1 MSGSSALAAH
11 RVWLATLK
19 SRGLRRLAA
28 RYSRPVSKRIAD
40 AELEAWLRE
49 QPAYCEPDLA
59 AWRVGIAE
67 RAARRPRE
75 VEMERVADLDADG
88 VPVRLYVP
96 FGEPAALLVYLHG
109 GGWSIGSLDSHD
121 PLCRAIADG
130 AGVRVVAVGYR
141 LAPEHPWPAAVD
153 DAVAVLRWVVAGAS
167 ELGLPPA
174 QSGVAGDSAGGAVAA
189 LACQRL
195 REVDP
200 VALPDVQILL
210 CPNADLAADT
220 PSMRDKAVGFG
231 LDAELVRWFAR
242 QWMPDPDRWTD
253 PRVSPL
259 RAEDLSGLPRA
270 LVVTAEHDPLRDEG
284 EAYARRLAEA
294 GVTTTL
300 RRDLGLVHNA
310 IMLAHVSPACADALQ
325 RVVADVRML
334 LGG

>member
-1 MSGSSALAAH
+1 
-11 RVWLATLK
+11 VFE
-19 SRGLRRLAA
+19 
-28 RYSRPVSKRIAD
+28 RIAD
-40 AELEAWLRE
+40 PELEAWLRD
-49 QPAYCEPDLA
+49 QPEYSEPDLV
-59 AWRVGIAE
+59 AWRADIEE
-67 RAARRPRE
+67 RAALRPRD
-75 VEMERVADLDADG
+75 VEMERVADLDAAG

-96 FGEPAALLVYLHG
+96 SGEPAALLVYLHG
-109 GGWSIGSLDSHD
+109 GGWTIGSLEGHD
-121 PLCRAIADG
+121 ALCRAIGDG
-130 AGVRVVAVGYR
+130 AGVRILSVGYR

-153 DAVAVLRWVVAGAS
+153 DAVAVLRWVAIGPS
-167 ELGLPPA
+167 QLGGTPTR
-174 QSGVAGDSAGGAVAA
+174 SGVAGDSSGGALAA

-195 REVDP
+195 RDRDP

-210 CPNADLAADT
+210 CPNTDLDADT
-220 PSMRDKAVGFG
+220 PSMREKAVGFG

-242 QWMPDPDRWTD
+242 QWVPDPERWTD

-300 RRDLGLVHNA
+300 RRDLGVVHNP
-310 IMLAHVSPACADALQ
+310 IMLARVSPACADALR
-325 RVVADVRML
+325 RVIADVRTL

>member
-1 MSGSSALAAH
+1 VAE
-11 RVWLATLK
+11 
-19 SRGLRRLAA
+19 
-28 RYSRPVSKRIAD
+28 RIAD
-40 AELEAWLRE
+40 PELEAWLRE
-49 QPAYCEPDLA
+49 QPAYAEPDLA
-59 AWRVGIAE
+59 AWRTGIDE
-67 RAARRPRE
+67 RAARRPR
-75 VEMERVADLDADG
+75 VIEMERVIDVDAAG

-96 FGEPAALLVYLHG
+96 FGEPAALLIYLHG
-109 GGWSIGSLDSHD
+109 GGWTIGSLDGHD

-130 AGVRVVAVGYR
+130 AGVRMLSVGYR

-153 DAVAVLRWVVAGAS
+153 DAVAVLRWVATGPS
-167 ELGLPPA
+167 ELGGAPA
-174 QSGVAGDSAGGAVAA
+174 RSGVAGDSAGGALAA

-195 REVDP
+195 RECGS

-210 CPNADLAADT
+210 CPNTDLAAET
-220 PSMRDKAVGFG
+220 SSMREKGVGFG

-242 QWMPDPDRWTD
+242 QWVPDPDSWRD

-259 RAEDLSGLPRA
+259 RAEDVSGLPRA

-300 RRDLGLVHNA
+300 RRDLGLVHNP
-310 IMLAHVSPACADALQ
+310 IMLARVSPACADALRQ
-325 RVVADVRML
+325 VIADVRML